1 MSKEAAKT
9 CLKVGRPVMSTNM
22 AQAHTR
28 VIGLYRAFYRYI
40 PYILKYF
47 DIPKNQE
54 DCRKKL
60 REYFYRNKFVTD
72 VRVVDILVIKGYMEL
87 KEVTHQW
94 QQKGYMMSHWN
105 PSAERAPVTFV
116 EKFLAGVD

>member
-22 AQAHTR
+22 AQAHT
-28 VIGLYRAFYRYI
+28 
-40 PYILKYF
+40 LKYF

>member
-9 CLKVGRPVMSTNM
+9 CMRVARPVMSANM
-22 AQAHTR
+22 EQAHTR

-47 DIPKNQE
+47 DIPKNHE
-54 DCRKKL
+54 DCRKKI
-60 REYFYRNKFVTD
+60 RENFYRNKKVSD

-94 QQKGYMMSHWN
+94 QQKSYVMSNWN
-105 PSAERAPVTFV
+105 PTAEPKPKTFV